1 MKTKDKI
8 SNNNEGC
15 VGSDMLLKYVKGEL
29 SGQERNWVERH
40 LSTCEMCSDELE
52 GLSLLDDHNKV
63 DSIANELNDR
73 IDKVV
78 EGNDK
83 VIPAWSFYFRIAA
96 SITLILGISTIVYFT
111 AIRKAPSTMISDNVV
126 SEKAKPSTPQ
136 NAEKFEAPKEIEKIK
151 RMEKQEFVQ
160 SEASKRSK
168 KSIKSE
174 EEQKESEISYVAPV
188 VVDSLKEVIVDEKV
202 ADDVKLATT
211 DSLLPTS
218 ESIVTGQVTAEAY
231 SPAKS
236 ENVERKKLS
245 SNKEVS
251 MMDAA
256 SGVAASREFSEIE
269 TYNFKKESAINLY
282 LKGKYQNALS
292 IFRGLNN
299 DFPDN
304 DTIQFYTSMSYYH
317 LNRTERAISIF
328 EKLISQRQ
336 SIFYNEAK
344 WYYALSLIK
353 YNNTDKAIVI
363 LNEIVSS
370 ESSFKDL
377 AKEEL
382 KKLNGNK

>member
-1 MKTKDKI
+1 MKTKNKI
-8 SNNNEGC
+8 LNNNEGC
-15 VGSDMLLKYVKGEL
+15 VGSDVLLKYVKGEL
-29 SGQERNWVERH
+29 SGSERNWVEKH

-52 GLSLLDDHNKV
+52 GLSLLDDYNKV
-63 DSIANELNDR
+63 DSIVDELNTRVDNV
-73 IDKVV
+73 I
-78 EGNDK
+78 EGNGK
-83 VIPAWSFYFRIAA
+83 VIPAWNFYFRIAA

-111 AIRKAPSTMISDNVV
+111 AVRKTPSTMISDNVV
-126 SEKAKPSTPQ
+126 GEKPKPSTPQ
-136 NAEKFEAPKEIEKIK
+136 NAEKFETPKEIEKIK
-151 RMEKQEFVQ
+151 RMEKQDFSQ
-160 SEASKRSK
+160 SEALKRSEK
-168 KSIKSE
+168 TTKSE
-174 EEQKESEISYVAPV
+174 EESKDVDLKYVAPV
-188 VVDSLKEVIVDEKV
+188 VVDSLKEIVADEKI

-231 SPAKS
+231 SPVKS
-236 ENVERKKLS
+236 ESVERKKLS

-256 SGVAASREFSEIE
+256 SGVAASREFSAIE

-292 IFRGLNN
+292 IFSGLNN

-304 DTIQFYTSMSYYH
+304 DTIQFYISMNYYH

-377 AKEEL
+377 AKEQL